1 MTNPVTLNHVRAR
14 YPGVLTSTQEIN
26 ATAWLSDAWAH
37 VLRHRP
43 NLEADL
49 VAATVSEADV
59 IRVVSEM
66 VVRKL
71 LNPERK
77 SMESI
82 DDYRFEREKGTG
94 DLYATEEELGD
105 LVPVV
110 DNSGAGTRNSVRL
123 VAYGE
128 S

>member
-1 MTNPVTLNHVRAR
+1 MPNPVTLNHVRAR
-14 YPGVLTSTQEIN
+14 YPGALTSTQEIN
-26 ATAWLSDAWAH
+26 ATAWLGDAWAS

-49 VAATVSEADV
+49 TALTVSEADV

-77 SMESI
+77 AVESI
-82 DDYRFEREKGTG
+82 DDYRFEREKDATG
-94 DLYATEEELGD
+94 SLFATEDELDD
-105 LVPVV
+105 LTPPVV
-110 DNSGAGTRNSVRL
+110 VTGTRNSVRL